1 MHTLSK
7 HEGIRFYCDQCEYKV
22 TQKGILRVQN
32 NRNMK
37 TSYKQTLRIHNQSK
51 HRDIKFD
58 CDQCEYKAKT
68 KRNLRVH
75 TLSKHTTQRN
85 TKELSESA
93 KKINLKVHKESK
105 HVDIKSNCDQ
115 CENKATQKCHL
126 SEHKQSKN

>member
-1 MHTLSK
+1 M
-7 HEGIRFYCDQCEYKV
+7 
-22 TQKGILRVQN
+22 
-32 NRNMK
+32 
-37 TSYKQTLRIHNQSK
+37 
-51 HRDIKFD
+51 
-58 CDQCEYKAKT
+58 
-68 KRNLRVH
+68 H

-126 SEHKQSKN
+126 SVHKQSKHEGIIIDCDQCEHKAKHKGSLRLHKQ

>member
-1 MHTLSK
+1 
-7 HEGIRFYCDQCEYKV
+7 
-22 TQKGILRVQN
+22 
-32 NRNMK
+32 MK
-37 TSYKQTLRIHNQSK
+37 TSYKQTLRIHNQFE
-51 HRDIKFD
+51 HGDMKFD

-126 SEHKQSKN
+126 SVHKQSKHEGIIIDCDQCEHKAKHKGSLRLHKQ